1 MINRLESGKKED
13 EKEEEEMRWLT
24 DLPTKLSQQD
34 RTRLFIFLKIQIGI
48 YECHPPNQ
56 AE

>member
-1 MINRLESGKKED
+1 VINRLESGKKED